1 MATVTL
7 LMCVCLCVF
16 SFFFQWN
23 PREIM
28 CLNDVEKTAAIL
40 KQTQNENEK
49 WKERSEKK
57 VHNAMQKGKN

>member
-7 LMCVCLCVF
+7 LMCVFVRIL
-16 SFFFQWN
+16 FFFQWN

-49 WKERSEKK
+49 WKRT
-57 VHNAMQKGKN
+57 